1 MLVTLMSKNKL
12 YSVLLPEKVRGKF
25 WIEDRE
31 LPLNN
36 PFRNLVGIEGEDNG
50 WTIHA
55 GRRLKLKDEN
65 SRSNLESIKLEVNQM
80 YAVELPK
87 RREAYLFTESYTGD
101 RCTFKKYRTDKTATL
116 NIGRGKENQ
125 IIIENSFVSSVH
137 ARLSFANGK
146 WSITDNN
153 SKNGVYV
160 NENRLHH
167 FAQCCPGDVIYIM
180 GVKIVLGNQFIAVNN
195 PDGKVKLDHS
205 VLYAYV
211 KESTGVEYSV
221 SDENETSISYY
232 YRSPAFTRTIM
243 TWKLKIDAPPS
254 KENQDMPPILL
265 SMAPSL
271 VMGVASFSTGVI
283 TMITTVQNQG
293 NFISALPSCIMSVSM
308 LFGMGLI
315 PFLMRKREK
324 KQKILKEKTRQEKY
338 LKYLDIL
345 KEEIRLES
353 VKQREILSENF
364 PFILTKIQDSDFLDM
379 GLWSR
384 ASGRG
389 NFLVIRVGMGNA
401 ALNADITLPEQR
413 FAIEDDIC
421 WNAVFRMGEER
432 RLVTNVPITYS
443 MIEHRVSGIVGP
455 EKAVEGLLH
464 SILLQISALHSYD
477 EVKLILL
484 CEETGLKKYN
494 YVRWIPHIW
503 DNNFRMRYL
512 AVNTEEV
519 RNLSAYFL
527 REMDRQQEVKGAI
540 THYLVI
546 STSKVLSD
554 GCAFVAELLK
564 REELGNFHYL
574 SVYDE
579 QKNLPRECSLS
590 LQLTDT
596 QGQLFD
602 YRAQEG
608 PQLNFIPDVVSG
620 EMAEKATLLF
630 SDYRLDLQSGKYAL
644 PEMITF
650 LELYRVG
657 KYEHLNITDRWRM
670 SNPVSTLRAPVGVNT
685 DGELFYLDLHE
696 EAHGPHGLIAGMTGS
711 GKSEFI
717 ITYVLSMAVNYSPE
731 DVAFILIDYKGG
743 GLAGAFESD
752 AYHLPH
758 LSGTITNLDGAA
770 ITRSLLSI
778 QSELKRRQR
787 VFNEARKVANEGTMD
802 IYKYQ
807 KLYRDGVVKEA
818 MPHLVIISDEFA
830 ELKAQESEFME
841 QLISTARIG
850 RSLGV
855 HLILATQKPSGVV
868 NDQIWANS
876 KFKVSLKVQDRA
888 DSMEMFKRP
897 EAADLIET
905 GRFYL
910 QVGYNELFELGQSA
924 WCGAPYIP
932 MDAVQEELDERIQII
947 NHQGNVIEE
956 TKPDKREKGK
966 GVARKQIVEIVQY
979 LTQIAE
985 EEHVHA
991 TPLWLPEIPPHI
1003 RVEMLEEKYGYHADY
1018 ILNPV
1023 LGELDDPLHQDQR
1036 LLTVPFGRQGNAVCY
1051 GNATSGKEGFLVTM
1065 LYSLYRT
1072 CGSDMLNAYILD
1084 FGSETLQMFAE
1095 APQTGG
1101 IALSGEDEKIENLFG
1116 MLGRELNI
1124 RKKQFVSSGGD
1135 YLSYRRIGNMD
1146 CPAILV
1152 VINEYANFAEQYEA
1166 LDDKMASLT
1175 RECTKYGIYFL
1186 LTNLSQTGIRYKL
1199 QQNLSLT
1206 YVLQMN
1212 DKTEYTAILGNT
1224 GGVYPS
1230 RISGRG
1236 IFRDKNV
1243 YEFQTACIEES
1254 PEATAGTVRKLCQK
1268 LKSSG
1273 QSQAKAIPVMPKAV
1287 RADGLPVDKLV
1298 LERIPIGLD
1307 VSTAE
1312 PVTINMCREN
1322 VFPVLAMDWQDITA
1336 FAEGLAKIL
1345 QKSDTI
1351 EFYLFDSAKRLKVEE
1366 VDEGHYGAEKAEER
1380 VAALFEIL
1388 VERNNA
1394 YVRAKGNVPPEMDLH
1409 PLCILIMGL
1418 SKLKQQL
1425 SEDGKDKLRLIL
1437 ERASGKFG
1445 MSVWI
1450 MEDYQSA
1457 RGYLAQS
1464 WFRGD
1469 GIWIGNG
1476 ISDQICLKVIG
1487 RNPAF
1492 SKNLDFTSGFVVK
1505 SGNVRQIKL
1514 VITERIARELEEQ
1527 DE

>member
-1 MLVTLMSKNKL
+1 MLVTLMCENKL

-31 LPLNN
+31 LALNN
-36 PFRNLVGIEGEDNG
+36 PARNLVGIEGENNR

-55 GRRLKLKDEN
+55 GRRLKLKNEDGRN
-65 SRSNLESIKLEVNQM
+65 NLESVRLEINQM

-87 RREAYLFTESYTGD
+87 GREAYLFTESYTED
-101 RCTFKKYRTDKTATL
+101 RCTFKKYRTDKATTI
-116 NIGRGKENQ
+116 NIGRGTGNH
-125 IIIENSFVSSVH
+125 IIIENSFVSAVH
-137 ARLSFANGK
+137 AQLSFANGK
-146 WSITDNN
+146 WSITDND

-160 NENRLHH
+160 NEKRLYH

-180 GVKIVLGNQFIAVNN
+180 GVKVVLGNQFIAVNN
-195 PDGKVKLDHS
+195 PDGKVKLDQS

-211 KESTGVEYSV
+211 PEGTGVKYPV
-221 SDENETSISYY
+221 LDENEEGITYY
-232 YRSPAFTRTIM
+232 YRSPAFTRTVM
-243 TWKLKIDAPPS
+243 TWKLKVDAPPS

-283 TMITTVQNQG
+283 TMITTVQNKG
-293 NFISALPSCIMSVSM
+293 NFMSALPTCIMSVSM
-308 LFGMGLI
+308 LVGMALI

-338 LKYLDIL
+338 LKYLDVL
-345 KEEIRLES
+345 KEEIRRES
-353 VKQREILSENF
+353 VRQREILSENY
-364 PFILTKIQDSDFLDM
+364 PLILTKIQNSDFIDM
-379 GLWSR
+379 ELWSR
-384 ASGRG
+384 VTERE
-389 NFLVIRVGMGNA
+389 NFLVIRVGMGNI

-421 WNAVFRMGEER
+421 REAVCRMGEER
-432 RLVTNVPITYS
+432 WFVTNVPITYS
-443 MIEHRVSGIVGP
+443 MVEHRVSGIVGS
-455 EKAVEGLLH
+455 EREVEGLLH

-477 EVKLILL
+477 EVKLVFL
-484 CEETGLKKYN
+484 CEAAELRKYN
-494 YVRWIPHIW
+494 YVRWLPHIW
-503 DNNFRMRYL
+503 DNDFKMRYL

-527 REMDRQQEVKGAI
+527 REMNRQQEYKDVI

-546 STSKVLSD
+546 STSKALSD
-554 GCAFVAELLK
+554 SCAFVAELLK
-564 REELGNFHYL
+564 HEELENFHYL
-574 SVYDE
+574 AVYDE

-602 YRAQEG
+602 YKAQEE

-650 LELYRVG
+650 LELYKVG
-657 KYEHLNITDRWRM
+657 KYEHLNVMNRWRM

-696 EAHGPHGLIAGMTGS
+696 EMHGPHGLIAGMTGS

-717 ITYVLSMAVNYSPE
+717 ITYVLSMAVNYSPK

-752 AYHLPH
+752 TYHLPH

-787 VFNEARKVANEGTMD
+787 IFGEARKAANEGTMD

-818 MPHLVIISDEFA
+818 IPHLIIISDEFA
-830 ELKAQESEFME
+830 ELKAQESEFMD

-888 DSMEMFKRP
+888 DSMEMLKRP

-932 MDAVQEELDERIQII
+932 KDAVQEELDERIQII

-956 TKPDKREKGK
+956 AKPDKKEKGR
-966 GVARKQIVEIVQY
+966 GEARKQIVEIVQY

-991 TPLWLPEIPPHI
+991 APLWMPEIPAHI

-1018 ILNPV
+1018 LLNPV
-1023 LGELDDPLHQDQR
+1023 LGELDDPLRQDQR
-1036 LLTVPFGRQGNAVCY
+1036 LLTVPFGRLGNAICY
-1051 GNATSGKEGFLVTM
+1051 GNATSGKEGFLITV

-1072 CGSDMLNAYILD
+1072 YESDMLNTYILD

-1101 IALSGEDEKIENLFG
+1101 IALSGEDEKIENLFE

-1135 YLSYRRIGNMD
+1135 YLSYRRLGNTD

-1152 VINEYANFAEQYEA
+1152 VINEYANFAEQYEV
-1166 LDDKMASLT
+1166 LDDKMSSLT

-1186 LTNLSQTGIRYKL
+1186 LTNLSQIGIRYKL
-1199 QQNLSLT
+1199 QQNLGLI

-1212 DKTEYTAILGNT
+1212 DKTEYTAILGST

-1236 IFRDKNV
+1236 IFRDKDV
-1243 YEFQTACIEES
+1243 YEFQTACIEET
-1254 PEATAGTVRKLCQK
+1254 PEATADTVKKLCRE
-1268 LKSSG
+1268 LKASG
-1273 QSQAKAIPVMPKAV
+1273 QKQAKAIPVMPKAV
-1287 RADGLPVDKLV
+1287 RADGLPADKLA
-1298 LERIPIGLD
+1298 LERIPVGLD

-1312 PVTINMCREN
+1312 PVTINMRRES
-1322 VFPVLAMDWQDITA
+1322 VFPVLAMDRQDTIA
-1336 FAEGLAKIL
+1336 FAEGLAKML
-1345 QKSDTI
+1345 QKSDDI
-1351 EFYLFDSAKRLKVEE
+1351 EFYLFDSAKSLKVEE
-1366 VDEGHYGAEKAEER
+1366 MDERHYGVEQAEGL

-1394 YVRAKGNVPPEMDLH
+1394 YVRAKGNVPPGTDMH
-1409 PLCILIMGL
+1409 PLTILVMGL
-1418 SKLKQQL
+1418 SQLKQQL

-1437 ERASGKFG
+1437 EKASGKFG
-1445 MSVWI
+1445 MSIWI
-1450 MEDYQSA
+1450 VDDYQSA
-1457 RGYLAQS
+1457 RGYPAQS

-1476 ISDQICLKVIG
+1476 ISDQICLKVAG
-1487 RNPAF
+1487 RNPAYR
-1492 SKNLDFTSGFVVK
+1492 KNLDFTSGFVVK
-1505 SGNVRQIKL
+1505 RGNARQIKL
-1514 VITERIARELEEQ
+1514 VVTERMARELEEQ